1 METCKNYKV
10 PTAPELFWM
19 IPHDEDLPQK
29 FLPLP
34 DGISV
39 DPSEDYL
46 SNEDGQRVH
55 SILQLLIHLFFLFLL
70 KILCRGNNHWAPPRE
85 QLIFHIHQSTK

>member
-1 METCKNYKV
+1 METWKNYKV

-19 IPHDEDLPQK
+19 IPHDEDFPQD

-34 DGISV
+34 DGISI

-46 SNEDGQRVH
+46 SNEDGQRVKYH
-55 SILQLLIHLFFLFLL
+55 ENIIY
-70 KILCRGNNHWAPPRE
+70 N
-85 QLIFHIHQSTK
+85 

>member
-1 METCKNYKV
+1 VSIFFNTLIQWISSFDLIALGLIETWKNYKV

-29 FLPLP
+29 LLPLP
-34 DGISV
+34 DGISI

-46 SNEDGQRVH
+46 SNDDGQRVND
-55 SILQLLIHLFFLFLL
+55 L
-70 KILCRGNNHWAPPRE
+70 KDRIDH
-85 QLIFHIHQSTK
+85 

>member
-1 METCKNYKV
+1 METWKNYKV

-19 IPHDEDLPQK
+19 IPHDEDFPQA

-46 SNEDGQRVH
+46 SNEDGQRV
-55 SILQLLIHLFFLFLL
+55 
-70 KILCRGNNHWAPPRE
+70 RR
-85 QLIFHIHQSTK
+85 

>member
-1 METCKNYKV
+1 MYLIFSRNQFQSFFFDYLALTLMETWKNYKV

-19 IPHDEDLPQK
+19 IPHDADFPQE

-46 SNEDGQRVH
+46 SNEDGQRVNYFF
-55 SILQLLIHLFFLFLL
+55 LHLFF
-70 KILCRGNNHWAPPRE
+70 
-85 QLIFHIHQSTK
+85 

>member
-1 METCKNYKV
+1 MISFSKSIKFFFYFDYLALALMETWKNYKV

-19 IPHDEDLPQK
+19 IPHDEDLPQE

-34 DGISV
+34 DGISI

-46 SNEDGQRVH
+46 SNDDGQRVN
-55 SILQLLIHLFFLFLL
+55 FFFR
-70 KILCRGNNHWAPPRE
+70 IC
-85 QLIFHIHQSTK
+85 TYM

>member
-1 METCKNYKV
+1 MIALGLIETWKNYKV

-29 FLPLP
+29 LLPLP
-34 DGISV
+34 DGISI

-46 SNEDGQRVH
+46 SNDDGQRVND
-55 SILQLLIHLFFLFLL
+55 L
-70 KILCRGNNHWAPPRE
+70 KDRIDN
-85 QLIFHIHQSTK
+85 

>member
-1 METCKNYKV
+1 MIILVYKNHQLKPSVCIISFSKSIHSFCLALALMETWKNYKV

-19 IPHDEDLPQK
+19 IPHDEDFPQA

-46 SNEDGQRVH
+46 SNEDGQRV
-55 SILQLLIHLFFLFLL
+55 
-70 KILCRGNNHWAPPRE
+70 RR
-85 QLIFHIHQSTK
+85 

>member
-1 METCKNYKV
+1 METWKNYKV

-19 IPHDEDLPQK
+19 IPRDEDLPQE

-34 DGISV
+34 DGISI

-46 SNEDGQRVH
+46 SNEDGQRVNH
-55 SILQLLIHLFFLFLL
+55 FYNSL
-70 KILCRGNNHWAPPRE
+70 KILLINRFFVVVIINGHHLENN
-85 QLIFHIHQSTK
+85 